1 MTLQIV
7 YRNIRFSAKVDRCLR
22 RRWRMHGDLSI
33 RVREALDGVNL
44 LDVELLDVDSRRVHA
59 TQVGVFESAW
69 LAAHEAASARGCS
82 LNTLVNSAVWAAFG
96 APRPQSTRGVGCE
109 NLFGRTEGLGAVE
122 NGKPAKGRLLCRPC
136 PIAAMNGIGSRER
149 SHSETDAPQQV
160 RHCIVDKQ

>member
-1 MTLQIV
+1 MQIV
-7 YRNIRFSAKVDRCLR
+7 YRNIRFSAKVDWCLR

-44 LDVELLDVDSRRVHA
+44 LEVELMEVDYRWVHA

-96 APRPQSTRGVGCE
+96 APRSGQRGRPRGRNQRMVTVQE
-109 NLFGRTEGLGAVE
+109 VAELFTL
-122 NGKPAKGRLLCRPC
+122 
-136 PIAAMNGIGSRER
+136 SR
-149 SHSETDAPQQV
+149 HV
-160 RHCIVDKQ
+160 

>member
-1 MTLQIV
+1 MQIV

-44 LDVELLDVDSRRVHA
+44 LDVELLEVDSRRVHA

-96 APRPQSTRGVGCE
+96 AQRSGQRGRPRSRS
-109 NLFGRTEGLGAVE
+109 L
-122 NGKPAKGRLLCRPC
+122 
-136 PIAAMNGIGSRER
+136 RER
-149 SHSETDAPQQV
+149 RFLMRVWV
-160 RHCIVDKQ
+160 RRNVAGDLSTWITCDPEVDRPLGDFTSRF

>member
-1 MTLQIV
+1 MQIV

-44 LDVELLDVDSRRVHA
+44 RDVELLEVDSRRVHA

-69 LAAHEAASARGCS
+69 VVASEVARLRGCS

-96 APRPQSTRGVGCE
+96 VPRSGQRGRPP
-109 NLFGRTEGLGAVE
+109 GRNQREAL
-122 NGKPAKGRLLCRPC
+122 
-136 PIAAMNGIGSRER
+136 PIAEA
-149 SHSETDAPQQV
+149 
-160 RHCIVDKQ
+160 

>member
-1 MTLQIV
+1 MMQIV

-44 LDVELLDVDSRRVHA
+44 LEVELMEVDYRWVHA

-96 APRPQSTRGVGCE
+96 APRSGQRGRPRGRNQRMVTVHE
-109 NLFGRTEGLGAVE
+109 VAELFTL
-122 NGKPAKGRLLCRPC
+122 
-136 PIAAMNGIGSRER
+136 SR
-149 SHSETDAPQQV
+149 HV
-160 RHCIVDKQ
+160 